1 MKIQITGP
9 VKRNGKVLP
18 LDETVSMPDADAQ
31 ALIDAGAAEPVGTKA
46 KAVADGDG
54 TKAKA
59 VADGDG
65 AKAKAAAGG
74 DGDKPKTE
82 TEAETD
88 TGTESK

>member
-1 MKIQITGP
+1 MKIKITGP

-31 ALIDAGAAEPVGTKA
+31 ALIDAGAAEPVG
-46 KAVADGDG
+46 
-54 TKAKA
+54 
-59 VADGDG
+59 
-65 AKAKAAAGG
+65 AKAKAAADG